1 MKEATEEDVVRGPDR
16 EMEFALKI
24 IDRVRSTYGD
34 HPPRASAR
42 ASHWLG
48 LAGPS
53 IKDAA
58 NALDRETTNWLA
70 KAHKIKWTPANPVQA
85 PIMPN
90 IRLDI
95 GNNRPQII
103 TPGETVNITWT
114 ITNLEKVPVNRAS
127 VFVRSEAPGFD
138 TREILVGD
146 LPAASMKT
154 GVVQVA
160 VPNNF
165 APGSL
170 AIRIGV
176 AVDAWPV
183 RGATADYS
191 LQIEDTP
198 KARLSAVA
206 TLVEDLSGHVV
217 GVLEARERA
226 RIRVDLRN
234 DGDIDAVDLDV
245 KLLNLS
251 GTQVQLEQDSLAIDE
266 LSVGEEKHVYF
277 DIKGAKTIVT
287 SEMSFGMS
295 VEGPEVSVPLRQRFA
310 IKSLPTAD
318 LSAKPVR
325 VMSH

>member
-1 MKEATEEDVVRGPDR
+1 
-16 EMEFALKI
+16 
-24 IDRVRSTYGD
+24 
-34 HPPRASAR
+34 
-42 ASHWLG
+42 
-48 LAGPS
+48 
-53 IKDAA
+53 
-58 NALDRETTNWLA
+58 
-70 KAHKIKWTPANPVQA
+70 
-85 PIMPN
+85 MPN
-90 IRLDI
+90 
-95 GNNRPQII
+95 N
-103 TPGETVNITWT
+103 
-114 ITNLEKVPVNRAS
+114 S
-127 VFVRSEAPGFD
+127 
-138 TREILVGD
+138 
-146 LPAASMKT
+146 
-154 GVVQVA
+154 
-160 VPNNF
+160 

-206 TLVEDLSGHVV
+206 TLVEDLSGHVA

-226 RIRVDLRN
+226 RIR
-234 DGDIDAVDLDV
+234 AVDLDV

-251 GTQVQLEQDSLAIDE
+251 GTQVQLEHDSFAIDE
-266 LSVGEEKHVYF
+266 LAIGEEKHVYF

-295 VEGPEVSVPLRQRFA
+295 VEGPEISVPLKQRFA
-310 IKSLPTAD
+310 IKSLPTAE